1 MSSDTRRKPFIAA
14 GMVLLALAAAA
25 WTIDLVA
32 REANNASEY
41 RISIVRDGE
50 ILRTY
55 DLEALG
61 ELESRSLVM
70 QGQEQE
76 GPSLLDLLAK
86 AGVDDFTSVTVVGQG
101 VRDDGVI
108 VLSRDEVDE
117 DVLLDLAVRGT
128 MKLCGPDISWDERVR
143 DVERIEVR

>member
-1 MSSDTRRKPFIAA
+1 M
-14 GMVLLALAAAA
+14 LLLIGA
-25 WTIDLVA
+25 WSIDLLS
-32 REANNASEY
+32 RGGTDEAEY
-41 RISIVRDGE
+41 SISVVRGDTV
-50 ILRTY
+50 LRTF

-61 ELESRSLVM
+61 KLESRSVVM

-76 GPSLLDLLAK
+76 GPSLLDLLAE
-86 AGVDDFTSVTVVGQG
+86 AGVDDFTSVTVIGQG
-101 VRDDGVI
+101 VRDDGI
-108 VLSRDEVDE
+108 LVLSRNEIDE